1 MYVVKFSDGQFWYTN
16 PQQNCCYN
24 SVRCQNC
31 RRPSLGRVPD
41 KARRRRMLLGQ
52 SICAILLIPLDVVTT
67 NLNQNNSHCG
77 ILTKKQTNKHNFPV
91 NKMNNV
97 FKQEQTFAHRLSVC
111 IFIDGASAQKIRYI
125 EIIIINVLNKNKY
138 IIVTISSHSHT
149 GRYILQQCIL
159 HNLYPDVFIKQN
171 TIT

>member
-1 MYVVKFSDGQFWYTN
+1 MYVVEFSDGQFWYTN

-24 SVRCQNC
+24 SGRCQNC
-31 RRPSLGRVPD
+31 RRPSLGRLTD

-52 SICAILLIPLDVVTT
+52 SICAILIIPLDVVTT

-97 FKQEQTFAHRLSVC
+97 FKQEQTFAHRLRTVYFTAMHTTQ
-111 IFIDGASAQKIRYI
+111 FIPRCFHKAKYHHVNIQYH
-125 EIIIINVLNKNKY
+125 KY
-138 IIVTISSHSHT
+138 IIVYLHVSSGHFVTIK
-149 GRYILQQCIL
+149 
-159 HNLYPDVFIKQN
+159 NF
-171 TIT
+171 